1 MNLSYFIARRLSS
14 KNKNSFASRIM
25 NIAIA
30 GVALGFAVIVIAI
43 SAVNG
48 FQKEIESKVK
58 GFSGDIEIRRTGT
71 TDNYDYP
78 LFDDSVNLNRD
89 IAKILGVRFVNRVA
103 AKPAIIKANDEML
116 GIIYKGIDSTYHAEY
131 FQKYIKQGRMPKERN
146 DVLIS
151 QFMANKLGL
160 KIGDK
165 IRAYFI
171 KQPVRAIAPTVCG
184 IYQTGLEE
192 QDKMLALGS
201 MADIQRIFA
210 ESQNQISHLELFL
223 QPDTDPEFVRTQ
235 LLNRLDY
242 NLDVHLITEL
252 QPQIFQWLNYLDVNK
267 YIILSLMIFVSGISL
282 ITALLILVIE
292 RTNMIGILKTLG
304 TSNAEIKNIF
314 LYKISYIAFIGI
326 LIGNVLGV
334 GLCYLQSKTGF
345 LKLNQET
352 YYIDTVPIDI
362 NPAMILIVNLA
373 CFAVCF
379 LALMIPVQMV
389 STISPAKSVR
399 FE

>member
-201 MADIQRIFA
+201 IADIQRIFA

>member
-1 MNLSYFIARRLSS
+1 
-14 KNKNSFASRIM
+14 M

-131 FQKYIKQGRMPKERN
+131 FQKYIKQGRMPKEKN

>member
-1 MNLSYFIARRLSS
+1 
-14 KNKNSFASRIM
+14 M